1 MSKRVLVIDDSETV
15 RQQIRILLTHAGFD
29 VVEACDGNAGIR
41 AIREDAGLSVVLCDI
56 HMPGKSGLELLE
68 ELKASGANVRV
79 PIVMLTS
86 EGDPVLVQRAKLAGA
101 KGWVVKPFKAGL
113 LVSAIQKWTA

>member
-1 MSKRVLVIDDSETV
+1 MQASTSSKPAMAT
-15 RQQIRILLTHAGFD
+15 
-29 VVEACDGNAGIR
+29 R
-41 AIREDAGLSVVLCDI
+41 ASARSAKTRLSVVLCDI